1 MWFDTMK
8 TVSKKWNSNETRTL
22 VKEMK
27 ESDDVKR
34 IVQEYYVDLHL
45 WLTHFRSLD
54 REPTMLEEELMRWVL
69 ESKAPVMGWIKKLK
83 GMLKADEKKKKKD
96 EKAAKNGGRKM

>member
-27 ESDDVKR
+27 ESEKLPIR
-34 IVQEYYVDLHL
+34 LHL
-45 WLTHFRSLD
+45 DSYR
-54 REPTMLEEELMRWVL
+54 
-69 ESKAPVMGWIKKLK
+69 
-83 GMLKADEKKKKKD
+83 
-96 EKAAKNGGRKM
+96 